1 MELASARVRGFALED
16 YTLARSASP
25 TRSPQ
30 RRAAPQT
37 TYLYTVQKRLLQIC
51 LLVAASLA
59 LLPAQPLRI
68 EYFTVN
74 DGLSTRE
81 INDLHIGAD
90 GFLWVS
96 TMDGLNRFDGQRF
109 RRFGEGTAD
118 VGPGLS
124 RGAVEGVE
132 ADNEGKFIVTFHDF
146 FGYFDRF
153 DPRTFSVE
161 QVRLAPSTGV
171 LGFPRAITTD
181 TLGRTFVVTI
191 GIEGTFLYEYTPN
204 ETKESETFT
213 PIYHDS
219 TDAWTTLTPRVELL
233 AHTSGQFLLYDEEHG
248 FRHLSATGKLI
259 SQPFKGRT
267 GVRRFYTFAEAAD
280 GRIYF
285 SFRGGIPLFTWRPE
299 ADYEPQPVDVDNSGL
314 RYPTIF
320 RDQQGQLLLPATEDI
335 LGQQFP
341 DEYGLVDTAGNF
353 KVFDVRLPTQRKV
366 SAVAAVDFRETV
378 YLGLREGL
386 GVLERYVNP
395 VETFLE
401 MSEGGDIFPNQ
412 MRGICEDGA
421 GKVYFMEEDGAI
433 YYRTPGKPGLDTLV
447 LTLAED
453 STRILAFRAGTALL
467 YDEPADV
474 LWGCGRPVN
483 LAKGGL
489 LFRYDLKHQTTKVY
503 RMDYAARAMAFGPDG
518 ALYLGVS
525 DPREIG
531 LLLRFDRRREA
542 CIPVLKVGESVE
554 KISGLRINCLLAVAN
569 GKLLIGTGGQGL
581 VGYDPTTGKVNVY
594 ELKKAKSD
602 DEEAGAAA
610 GAKEG
615 LGAIFSILETAP
627 GDWWLGTDVG
637 LFHLIDEGAVYERF
651 GRQEGL
657 SSNFVY
663 GVVPDSMEGFWLSTQ
678 NGLVHL
684 AADRQAGSVRRY
696 YREDGLSNDEFLP
709 GSFHLGQDGRY
720 YFGGV
725 NGLTTFRES
734 DLSSSDAGAEVMLT
748 EIIVYGRNSE
758 RLVSREIRNQRQVTV
773 FAREKSVAISFALPA
788 GKLPSSSQFRYR
800 LDGFNDDW
808 VLLVSERTIRFNNLA
823 SGKYLLRV
831 QGAGANGNYGE
842 HELQL
847 AINVRQ
853 YVVEKRWFQIVIIVV
868 FVGLIF
874 FILQGRL
881 RERLRNEQLRTQ
893 LSADIHDEVSGLLAG
908 ITLQAELLKNKTDD
922 EKLQERLHTVGE
934 AGRSAMSK
942 MSDVIWSIDSRRD
955 TIGNLLQRMQEHA
968 DEVLLPLDI
977 RYDFKASGFDE
988 KKELSG
994 NIRQDVYFIYKE
1006 AINNIARHSNATRVD
1021 IELEQ
1026 FAQQFELFIRDNGK
1040 PATDTA
1046 PQNGLR
1052 TSVRAQKTGQGK
1064 DNMRMRAKRLKGEI
1078 TIDDRAGHTL
1088 VFKMKRL
1095 G

>member
-1 MELASARVRGFALED
+1 ML
-16 YTLARSASP
+16 
-25 TRSPQ
+25 
-30 RRAAPQT
+30 
-37 TYLYTVQKRLLQIC
+37 KKLLQVC
-51 LLVAASLA
+51 LLLATSLT
-59 LLPAQPLRI
+59 LLQAQPLRI

-109 RRFGEGTAD
+109 RGFGEGTAD

-124 RGAVEGVE
+124 RGAVSGVK

-204 ETKESETFT
+204 EKEESKTFT
-213 PIYHDS
+213 PIFHEP

-248 FRHLSATGKLI
+248 FRHLSATGKLL
-259 SQPFKGRT
+259 SRPFEGRT

-280 GRIYF
+280 GRIYL

-299 ADYEPQPVDVDNSGL
+299 AGYEPQPVDVDNSGL

-320 RDQQGQLLLPATEDI
+320 RDQLGQLLLPATEDI

-341 DEYGLVDTAGNF
+341 DEYGFVDTAGNF
-353 KVFDVRLPTQRKV
+353 GVLEVPLPTQRKV

-386 GVLERYVNP
+386 GVVERYVNP
-395 VETFLE
+395 VETYLE
-401 MSEGGDIFPNQ
+401 LRDGGDIFPNRIQ
-412 MRGICEDGA
+412 GICEDA
-421 GKVYFMEEDGAI
+421 TGKVYFMEEDGAI
-433 YYRTPGKPGLDTLV
+433 YFRTPGKAGLDTLV
-447 LTLAED
+447 LTLEED
-453 STRILAFRAGTALL
+453 STQVLTFRAGAALL
-467 YDEPADV
+467 YDEQTDA
-474 LWGCGRPVN
+474 LWGAAQPVN
-483 LAKGGL
+483 LVKGGL
-489 LFRYDLKHQTTKVY
+489 LFRYDLQLRTTKVY
-503 RMDYAARAMAFGPDG
+503 PMDYAPRALAFGPEG

-525 DPREIG
+525 DPREVG
-531 LLLRFDRRREA
+531 LLLRFDPQLGT
-542 CIPVLKVGESVE
+542 CVPVLNEGESAE
-554 KISGLRINCLLAVAN
+554 KISGLRVNCLQPVAS

-581 VGYDPTTGKVNVY
+581 LGYDPATGRMETY
-594 ELKKAKSD
+594 RLEKAKPN
-602 DEEAGAAA
+602 ETAEGAAA
-610 GAKEG
+610 GAREG
-615 LGAIFSILETAP
+615 VGVIFSILETTP
-627 GDWWLGTDVG
+627 GNWWLGTDVG
-637 LFHLIDEGAVYERF
+637 LYHLTDEGSGNERF
-651 GRQEGL
+651 GRREGL

-663 GVVPDSMEGFWLSTQ
+663 GVVPDSMGGFWLSTQ
-678 NGLVHL
+678 NGLTHL
-684 AADRQAGSVRRY
+684 AADRKTGSVRRY

-709 GSFHLGQDGRY
+709 GSFHRGQDGRY

-725 NGLTTFRES
+725 NGLTTFEES
-734 DLSSSDAGAEVMLT
+734 DLSSSEAGAEVMLT

-758 RLVSREIRNQRQVTV
+758 RRVSREIRNQRQVTV

-808 VLLVSERTIRFNNLA
+808 VPLVNERTIRFNNLP

-853 YVVEKRWFQIVIIVV
+853 YVVEKLWFQIMIIVA
-868 FVGLIF
+868 FAGLIF
-874 FILQGRL
+874 FILQARL

-908 ITLQAELLKNKTDD
+908 ITLQAELLKNKTED
-922 EKLQERLHTVGE
+922 EKLQARLHTVGE

-988 KKELSG
+988 KKELAG
-994 NIRQDVYFIYKE
+994 NIRQDLYFIYKE
-1006 AINNIARHSNATRVD
+1006 AINNIARHSNATRVE

-1040 PATDTA
+1040 PAPEPA
-1046 PQNGLR
+1046 PQSGQR
-1052 TSVRAQKTGQGK
+1052 TSVRAQKSGQGK
-1064 DNMRMRAKRLKGEI
+1064 DNMRMRAERLKGEI
-1078 TIDDRAGHTL
+1078 TIDERAGYTL
-1088 VFKMKRL
+1088 IFRMRRL

>member
-1 MELASARVRGFALED
+1 M
-16 YTLARSASP
+16 P
-25 TRSPQ
+25 N
-30 RRAAPQT
+30 
-37 TYLYTVQKRLLQIC
+37 RLLQVC
-51 LLVAASLA
+51 LFVATTLT
-59 LLPAQPLRI
+59 LLQAQPLRI

-118 VGPGLS
+118 EGPGLS
-124 RGAVEGVE
+124 RGAVAGVE
-132 ADNEGKFIVTFHDF
+132 ADNEGKLVVTFHDF

-161 QVRLAPSTGV
+161 QVRLVPSTGV
-171 LGFPRAITTD
+171 LGYPRAITTD

-191 GIEGTFLYEYTPN
+191 GSEGTFLYEYTPN
-204 ETKESETFT
+204 GTEESKTFT

-259 SQPFKGRT
+259 SEPFKGRT

-280 GRIYF
+280 GRIYL

-299 ADYEPQPVDVDNSGL
+299 ANYEPRPVDVDNSGL
-314 RYPTIF
+314 RYPTIY
-320 RDQQGQLLLPATEDI
+320 RDQRGQLLLPATEDI

-353 KVFDVRLPTQRKV
+353 MVFEAPLPTQRKV
-366 SAVAAVDFRETV
+366 STVAAVDFRETV

-386 GVLERYVNP
+386 GVVERYVNP

-401 MSEGGDIFPNQ
+401 LREGGDIFPNQ
-412 MRGICEDGA
+412 IRGICEDNT

-433 YYRTPGKPGLDTLV
+433 YYRTPGKPTLDTLA

-453 STRILAFRAGTALL
+453 STQTLAFRAGAALL
-467 YDEPADV
+467 YDETANV
-474 LWGCGRPVN
+474 LWGCGQPVN

-489 LFRYDLKHQTTKVY
+489 LFRYDLLRRTTKVY
-503 RMDYAARAMAFGPDG
+503 RMDYAPRAMAFGPDG
-518 ALYLGVS
+518 SLYLGVS

-531 LLLRFDRRREA
+531 LLFRFDRRREA
-542 CIPVLKVGESVE
+542 CVPVLKVGESAE
-554 KISGLRINCLLAVAN
+554 KISGLRINCLLAAAN
-569 GKLLIGTGGQGL
+569 GELLIGTGGQGL
-581 VGYDPTTGKVNVY
+581 LGYDPLTGKVKEY
-594 ELKKAKSD
+594 ELKRAKLKG
-602 DEEAGAAA
+602 EEEGAVA

-615 LGAIFSILETAP
+615 LGTIFSILETAP
-627 GDWWLGTDVG
+627 GDWWLGTDGG
-637 LFHLIDEGAVYERF
+637 LFHLIDEGADYNHF
-651 GRQEGL
+651 GRLEGL

-663 GVVPDSMEGFWLSTQ
+663 GMVPDSTGGFWLSTQ

-684 AADRQAGSVRRY
+684 PADRQAGSVRRY

-709 GSFHLGQDGRY
+709 GSALRGKDGRY

-725 NGLTTFRES
+725 NGVTTFRES

-758 RLVSREIRNQRQVTV
+758 RRVSKEIRSQRQVTV

-800 LDGFNDDW
+800 LEGFNDDW
-808 VLLVSERTIRFNNLA
+808 VPLVNERTIRFNNLP

-842 HELQL
+842 RELQL

-853 YVVEKRWFQIVIIVV
+853 YVVEKLWFQVMIIVA
-868 FVGLIF
+868 FAGLIF

-908 ITLQAELLKNKTDD
+908 ITLQAELLKNKTND
-922 EKLQERLHTVGE
+922 ETLQARLHTVGE

-1006 AINNIARHSNATRVD
+1006 AINNIARHSNATKVE

-1046 PQNGLR
+1046 PPNGLR

-1064 DNMRMRAKRLKGEI
+1064 DNMRMRAARLKGEI
-1078 TIDDRAGHTL
+1078 TIEERGGYTMI
-1088 VFKMKRL
+1088 FRMKRL